1 MVDLSLRYGL
11 PTELHETTEEVV
23 QGEGL
28 AMLSLLLNE
37 VMNSKTSQD
46 CPACS
51 HSQIKF

>member
-28 AMLSLLLNE
+28 WP
-37 VMNSKTSQD
+37 
-46 CPACS
+46 C
-51 HSQIKF
+51 